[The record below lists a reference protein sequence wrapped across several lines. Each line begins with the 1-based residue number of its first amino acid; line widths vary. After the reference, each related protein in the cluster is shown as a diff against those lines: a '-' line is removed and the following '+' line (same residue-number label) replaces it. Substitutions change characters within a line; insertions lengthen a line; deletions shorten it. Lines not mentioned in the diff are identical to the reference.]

1 MYLRILHVANN
12 KDLLPSITSDTDGEP
27 RGHHL
32 PHMDH
37 IQSRNG
43 QKRPAMA
50 STMRPSEARQRWRP
64 RPKEFEI
71 QEGMND
77 ETAFFG
83 DKDMISVA
91 NFALYI

>member
-43 QKRPAMA
+43 QRD
-50 STMRPSEARQRWRP
+50 RLWP
-64 RPKEFEI
+64 R
-71 QEGMND
+71 
-77 ETAFFG
+77 
-83 DKDMISVA
+83 
-91 NFALYI
+91 L